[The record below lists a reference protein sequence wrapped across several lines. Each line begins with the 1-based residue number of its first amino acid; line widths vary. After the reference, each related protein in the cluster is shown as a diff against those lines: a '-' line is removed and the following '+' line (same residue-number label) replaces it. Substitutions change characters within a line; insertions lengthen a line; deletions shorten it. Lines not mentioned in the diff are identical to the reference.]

1 MTIPHSQQ
9 GGIAMGR
16 TPYVKGAH
24 RVGDGVYA
32 WLQPDGTWGWN
43 NAGLVAGGGESL
55 LVDTLFD
62 LALTREM
69 LAGLAAAEPAAKNIT
84 TLVNT
89 HGNGDHW
96 FGNSLVPGARILAT
110 ETCAAEMAETPPQML
125 AELMTAAP
133 ALGEMGEYLVHA
145 FGAFTF
151 SGIEPVYP
159 TEIFTGETEVSVGG
173 RIVQLLDLG
182 PAHTKSDLAVWVPDQ
197 GVLFSSD
204 LLFIQGTPILWS
216 GPVENWV
223 AACDRMLDLKPK
235 VVVPG
240 HGPVTDED
248 GIREFKDYME
258 RLAAR
263 TAGLFRQGVPA
274 DEAAIR
280 LMGEMHHGLT
290 DPERTVIN
298 VDSLYRRLSGDEAPA
313 NIVDLFTRMARVK
326 KVTG

>member
-1 MTIPHSQQ
+1 
-9 GGIAMGR
+9 MGR

>member
-1 MTIPHSQQ
+1 M
-9 GGIAMGR
+9 
-16 TPYVKGAH
+16 
-24 RVGDGVYA
+24 GDGVYA